1 MTRAGIAYA
10 IQTLVTRRDFKAFK
24 NYDRLRSDIVDIAVQ
39 LAFRRHLT
47 THRIPHDSQLDR
59 PFTRPDLQ
67 SVSIGGRKCEIIS
80 VLISNRDTIY
90 DINRDNNQLLQAPVK
105 IPAPLLETENLADK
119 DLLIFAFATG
129 LITATQYELHRAQSA
144 SQPTYFVHLPARIW
158 SHPSRRRSLGRV
170 VISNEGNVPL
180 SIEVAGSD
188 KSQEI
193 LNEQMYLASLREITS
208 QSEFYSLK
216 LLSIPQGPCSKLKI
230 YSPQINKFYDIDEN
244 DWRNIWVYGMDI
256 ILAGF
261 ITFGEIK
268 HSARPLKSGAQTRHL
283 ANSHLTEAALSP
295 KRLHPLADLFQSA
308 LIWSGNV

>member
-1 MTRAGIAYA
+1 MLRRLWCSINFLRKDKKTRRRNTGIKNHPLWQALTRKKNVLTASDLIHINFTEQMTRAGIAYA

-105 IPAPLLETENLADK
+105 IPAPLFETENLADK

-129 LITATQYELHRAQSA
+129 LITATQHELHRAQSA
-144 SQPTYFVHLPARIW
+144 SQPTCFIHLPPRIW
-158 SHPSRRRSLGRV
+158 SHPSRWRSLGQM
-170 VISNEGNVPL
+170 VITISTLRDATKV
-180 SIEVAGSD
+180 
-188 KSQEI
+188 EI
-193 LNEQMYLASLREITS
+193 VGTN
-208 QSEFYSLK
+208 
-216 LLSIPQGPCSKLKI
+216 GH
-230 YSPQINKFYDIDEN
+230 N
-244 DWRNIWVYGMDI
+244 
-256 ILAGF
+256 
-261 ITFGEIK
+261 
-268 HSARPLKSGAQTRHL
+268 
-283 ANSHLTEAALSP
+283 
-295 KRLHPLADLFQSA
+295 
-308 LIWSGNV
+308 